1 MAIELVGKTLNA
13 PRQLAPDS
21 IIRSTESIRGTEV
34 LRGSDPAETV
44 LSGAILSGTPTRQ
57 LVGPSATPEESIGAF
72 RGVAWSLTFEA
83 AVAGLGF
90 ALWQIWKVLR

>member
-21 IIRSTESIRGTEV
+21 IIRGTESIRGTEV
-34 LRGSDPAETV
+34 LRGSDPRET
-44 LSGAILSGTPTRQ
+44 ILSGTHVQQ

-72 RGVAWSLTFEA
+72 RGIVWSLTFEA
-83 AVAGLGF
+83 AVVGLGF
-90 ALWQIWKVLR
+90 ALWQIWKLLR